1 MELARD
7 LHADILPKKDLTRMA
22 CTHLDCHTF
31 RGANALLDTSS
42 FVSFNPHCSPGN
54 LVIAGA
60 RAVKQSIGS
69 QVACKLSLEHFVEG
83 ILDYFSGNFSDEDFV
98 EAEPSL
104 RALEAAFKRA
114 NKSVYSFGHSL
125 AAGGR
130 MAAAFI
136 GLVLEEETIAS
147 GRVGNGSAY
156 LYRAGELFPFFD
168 SADEATQEHQEGYLG
183 TQSLVSVELASVA
196 IEPGD
201 VLYVFSQELSESEEA
216 ELISLSQDM
225 DFNSPG
231 NPISEICRFLFDS
244 PDDVA
249 FATLTRVGP
258 ETIYLDNVVGG

>member
-7 LHADILPKKDLTRMA
+7 IQYTDILPSKDVAPMS
-22 CTHLDCHTF
+22 CTHLDSFTY
-31 RGANALLDTSS
+31 RGANALVDTSS
-42 FVSFNPHCSPGN
+42 YVSFNPHGKAGN
-54 LVIAGA
+54 LVFAGA

-69 QVACKLSLEHFVEG
+69 QVACKLSLEHFIEG
-83 ILDYFSGNFSDEDFV
+83 ILDYFGGGFSEEDFT
-98 EAEPSL
+98 EEEPSL

-136 GLVLEEETIAS
+136 GLVLEDDMIAS

-168 SADEATQEHQEGYLG
+168 STGQEEGAHQEGYLG

-196 IEPGD
+196 TEPHD
-201 VLYVFSQELSESEEA
+201 VLYVFSQELSEKEEND
-216 ELISLSQDM
+216 LISLSQEM
-225 DFNSPG
+225 DFTTAE
-231 NPISEICRFLFDS
+231 NPI
-244 PDDVA
+244 
-249 FATLTRVGP
+249 
-258 ETIYLDNVVGG
+258 